1 MNKKR
6 VVFVLLGI
14 IGLAGTVLSAIMF
27 VSAIRFSELGRVV
40 LYLVTAVVCMEM
52 TVLSFMKAFPKS
64 EQ

>member
-6 VVFVLLGI
+6 LVSILLGI
-14 IGLAGTVLSAIMF
+14 IGLAGTVLSVIML

-40 LYLVTAVVCMEM
+40 LYLVTAVVCLEM
-52 TVLSFMKAFPKS
+52 TILAFMKAFPKS